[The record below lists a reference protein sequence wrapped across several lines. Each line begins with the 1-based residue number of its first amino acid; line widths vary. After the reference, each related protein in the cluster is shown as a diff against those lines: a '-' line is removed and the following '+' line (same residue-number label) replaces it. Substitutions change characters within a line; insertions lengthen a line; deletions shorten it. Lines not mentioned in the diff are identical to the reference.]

1 MAAKRKGNT
10 LNIINGFFGEQ
21 IEVDKSIYS
30 NEKLYENV
38 TGKNYI
44 LSLRKILEKI
54 GCTQEDFEYTLNGI
68 RITSIYVD
76 ILDYEYMISNI
87 QSDVTSFILKTVIQK
102 EGSSHIFLIIL
113 NMKEKTYFIIDTVN
127 GGEFPYDK
135 NRIEKVLKDMTADK
149 IDFTQK
155 KLPYKFSLQE
165 SESKENGLCQVWS
178 LFFIY
183 YYMTGKIEEIFTKF
197 SDIQRMI
204 DRKILDYSVFTEILR
219 TWLYLH
225 TEIKISRKKLH
236 LRIKKSKKSKSK
248 KK

>member
-38 TGKNYI
+38 TG
-44 LSLRKILEKI
+44 
-54 GCTQEDFEYTLNGI
+54 
-68 RITSIYVD
+68 
-76 ILDYEYMISNI
+76 
-87 QSDVTSFILKTVIQK
+87 
-102 EGSSHIFLIIL
+102 
-113 NMKEKTYFIIDTVN
+113 
-127 GGEFPYDK
+127 K

-236 LRIKKSKKSKSK
+236 LRIKKSKKSKKSKSK
-248 KK
+248 KSKSKKNSIFNDIIIKINKTSYNHFYQKRTLNMKNFQDVPFVVL